1 MMVLHDLL
9 QDSDDLAF
17 KKGEILYIISKDED
31 QWWTARNSIGQTG
44 QIPVPYVELVSFNS
58 PTLFWQRFLI
68 DFQSILLSPS
78 MMKIQGQVAASP
90 LHREPQPT
98 EHSEE
103 PISM

>member
-1 MMVLHDLL
+1 MTVSHGLL

-44 QIPVPYVELVSFNS
+44 QIPVPYVELVSVRL

-68 DFQSILLSPS
+68 DFQSILVSLS
-78 MMKIQGQVAASP
+78 MMKIQGRVAASP
-90 LHREPQPT
+90 LHREPHPT
-98 EHSEE
+98 EHSKK